1 MRPAVALL
9 LACLALA
16 ACGGTERK
24 TVIVNPPPNST
35 TVVDRDG
42 NAHVIPNDQP
52 LDFVIQRTV
61 ARTESGRGPDR
72 ILHIGDGAAHSVL
85 QLAALR

>member
-16 ACGGTERK
+16 ACGGTDRK
-24 TVIVNPPPNST
+24 TVIVNPPPDST

-42 NAHVIPNDQP
+42 NARELVD
-52 LDFVIQRTV
+52 
-61 ARTESGRGPDR
+61 
-72 ILHIGDGAAHSVL
+72 HIGRQDRL
-85 QLAALR
+85 LRLRVDEAEREPAGIRGG

>member
-1 MRPAVALL
+1 MRPAIAAL

-35 TVVDRDG
+35 TVVDQNG
-42 NAHVIPNDQP
+42 NAHTEPN
-52 LDFVIQRTV
+52 
-61 ARTESGRGPDR
+61 
-72 ILHIGDGAAHSVL
+72 H
-85 QLAALR
+85 